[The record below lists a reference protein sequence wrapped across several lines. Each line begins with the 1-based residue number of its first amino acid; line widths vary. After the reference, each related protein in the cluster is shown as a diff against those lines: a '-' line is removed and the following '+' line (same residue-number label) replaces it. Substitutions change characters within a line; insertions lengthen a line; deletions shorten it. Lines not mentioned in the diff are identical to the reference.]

1 MSEQGPVYL
10 TTTPPADDQPPA
22 VMPDDLSL
30 PTPLPP
36 SVRAYFERQRE
47 ALIMQIRALDRAL
60 GRPQTIPERHR

>member
-1 MSEQGPVYL
+1 MTEPRPEYHATLPPPVSAA
-10 TTTPPADDQPPA
+10 T
-22 VMPDDLSL
+22 VVIPDDLPL

-36 SVRAYFERQRE
+36 LLQTYFERQRE